1 MSCLWFTFIS
11 VTSLTFFHRLRKK
24 GTPEEAKKL
33 SEALSKRKAQL
44 NDIEQVLPKPNGL
57 YLKIILGRLN
67 VSILNKND
75 RYLFSAN

>member
-1 MSCLWFTFIS
+1 MDFNVIFSFLIVWARI
-11 VTSLTFFHRLRKK
+11 RKK
-24 GTPEEAKKL
+24 HDPNEIEKL
-33 SEALSKRKAQL
+33 TTEIAKRKSQL

-75 RYLFSAN
+75 RLVMFLVIK